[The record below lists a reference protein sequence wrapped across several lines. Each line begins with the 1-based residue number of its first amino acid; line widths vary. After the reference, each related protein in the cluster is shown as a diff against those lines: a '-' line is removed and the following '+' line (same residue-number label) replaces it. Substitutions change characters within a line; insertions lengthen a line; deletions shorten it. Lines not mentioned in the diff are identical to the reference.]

1 MNVTVALGGLN
12 PKWTEKAWPKLEW
25 FPKVIPGKL
34 TEGYYELPQ
43 HITWVPFHS
52 FAGFNAGH
60 LLWDDFLPLYTLL
73 SMFGMLD
80 SGMQPLFTRYV
91 LNDEPMWASCDLRDD
106 TKKKCESMFTKF
118 LSAMGVDP
126 NTFSSTEDFR
136 LETKRARKSKYV
148 CARQGAAGIAMLTDH
163 GVKTHGW
170 DPKDYV
176 TTHNHGR
183 GPLLYAFRN
192 FMLQNL
198 NISTKLLSSEA
209 PFNVTFSQFS
219 SKSYRRSTDFQQQLK
234 VIQND
239 FSPNELQ
246 VAGHVMNTLSLHEQV
261 QIASESAIF
270 VTSCGGGAVTATF
283 LPRGATLIVYY
294 DGSGSVVK
302 NRKTFKPARLD
313 WDLFNHMSYLRVHWL
328 PTQDMDKPDG
338 LKLFSE
344 LIRNELHVIEHQ

>member
-1 MNVTVALGGLN
+1 
-12 PKWTEKAWPKLEW
+12 
-25 FPKVIPGKL
+25 
-34 TEGYYELPQ
+34 
-43 HITWVPFHS
+43 
-52 FAGFNAGH
+52 
-60 LLWDDFLPLYTLL
+60 
-73 SMFGMLD
+73 
-80 SGMQPLFTRYV
+80 
-91 LNDEPMWASCDLRDD
+91 MWASCDLRDD
-106 TKKKCESMFTKF
+106 NKKKCESLFTKF
-118 LSAMGVDP
+118 LPAMGAHP
-126 NTFSSTEDFR
+126 NAFSSTEDFR
-136 LETKRARKSKYV
+136 LETKQAKKSKYV

-198 NISTKLLSSEA
+198 NISTKQLSFELPFKVIFSQLSSE
-209 PFNVTFSQFS
+209 
-219 SKSYRRSTDFQQQLK
+219 SYKRRTNFTIQLEALEK
-234 VIQND
+234 A
-239 FSPNELQ
+239 FSPNELEA
-246 VAGHVMNTLSLHEQV
+246 AGHVMKKLSIQEQV

-302 NRKTFKPARLD
+302 NQKTFKPSRLD

-344 LIRNELHVIEHQ
+344 LIRNELHVIEHQY